1 MRSAQRSVR
10 APRQHPQRSTRQVA
24 ARHRSADLPGQ
35 ADGSHKPRAAPAAL
49 TPNHRRASASHSE
62 CSKCS
67 ECSECSL
74 LTQRT
79 APRKRASVSE
89 PIRVLRDLEISDRS
103 TTPAAKAAHPLR
115 HRSTRTLNPLA
126 DAPPHHASPI
136 SITTPH
142 KPPSSNHRDATG
154 AYLWHALLIYC
165 TDRSTSFGMPSSV
178 ASVSHFRVIRFIR
191 VLYCRSFGVL
201 PSAAHL
207 QSKTPTENIR
217 RSTEFFWRKCFVA
230 ARDLTIFVEDKRH
243 LCNPK

>member
-1 MRSAQRSVR
+1 MAAISPALL
-10 APRQHPQRSTRQVA
+10 PQRSHRITGERQRA
-24 ARHRSADLPGQ
+24 HPSAPSAPRSP
-35 ADGSHKPRAAPAAL
+35 
-49 TPNHRRASASHSE
+49 
-62 CSKCS
+62 
-67 ECSECSL
+67 
-74 LTQRT
+74 T
-79 APRKRASVSE
+79 AP
-89 PIRVLRDLEISDRS
+89 PP
-103 TTPAAKAAHPLR
+103 PAAKAAHPLR

-178 ASVSHFRVIRFIR
+178 ASVSHFRFIRVIR

>member
-1 MRSAQRSVR
+1 MA
-10 APRQHPQRSTRQVA
+10 AINPALLPQPHTESQ
-24 ARHRSADLPGQ
+24 
-35 ADGSHKPRAAPAAL
+35 
-49 TPNHRRASASHSE
+49 
-62 CSKCS
+62 
-67 ECSECSL
+67 
-74 LTQRT
+74 
-79 APRKRASVSE
+79 ASVSE
-89 PIRVLRDLEISDRS
+89 PLRVLRVLRDLRLLA
-103 TTPAAKAAHPLR
+103 PAATAAPRRSKAPATPLR

-178 ASVSHFRVIRFIR
+178 ASVSHFRFIRVIR

-207 QSKTPTENIR
+207 QSKTSGGPPNFFGENALSLHEI
-217 RSTEFFWRKCFVA
+217 
-230 ARDLTIFVEDKRH
+230 
-243 LCNPK
+243 

>member
-1 MRSAQRSVR
+1 MLRVLRV
-10 APRQHPQRSTRQVA
+10 
-24 ARHRSADLPGQ
+24 
-35 ADGSHKPRAAPAAL
+35 L
-49 TPNHRRASASHSE
+49 TA
-62 CSKCS
+62 
-67 ECSECSL
+67 
-74 LTQRT
+74 TQRT

-89 PIRVLRDLEISDRS
+89 PIRVLRVLRELRHHPSRF
-103 TTPAAKAAHPLR
+103 TVAHPLR

-178 ASVSHFRVIRFIR
+178 ASVSHFRVIRVIR

-230 ARDLTIFVEDKRH
+230 ARDLTIFAKDNQKSCISLIISIVVSTV
-243 LCNPK
+243 LFMVTI

>member
-1 MRSAQRSVR
+1 MCAKGTPLETTIVKFRLNRQNRR
-10 APRQHPQRSTRQVA
+10 NLHAPA
-24 ARHRSADLPGQ
+24 I
-35 ADGSHKPRAAPAAL
+35 AAPYLCTKKNQKCLLAL
-49 TPNHRRASASHSE
+49 LALSKTP
-62 CSKCS
+62 
-67 ECSECSL
+67 SL
-74 LTQRT
+74 LTQR
-79 APRKRASVSE
+79 K
-89 PIRVLRDLEISDRS
+89 
-103 TTPAAKAAHPLR
+103 LR

-178 ASVSHFRVIRFIR
+178 ASVSHFRVIRVIR

>member
-1 MRSAQRSVR
+1 MAAISPALLRSAM
-10 APRQHPQRSTRQVA
+10 
-24 ARHRSADLPGQ
+24 HRE
-35 ADGSHKPRAAPAAL
+35 KE
-49 TPNHRRASASHSE
+49 RASASPSE
-62 CSKCS
+62 CS
-67 ECSECSL
+67 
-74 LTQRT
+74 
-79 APRKRASVSE
+79 
-89 PIRVLRDLEISDRS
+89 EISDRS

-178 ASVSHFRVIRFIR
+178 ASVSHFRFIRFIR

>member
-10 APRQHPQRSTRQVA
+10 AHRQHPQRSTRQVA

-35 ADGSHKPRAAPAAL
+35 ADGSHKPRAAYAAL
-49 TPNHRRASASHSE
+49 TPNHRRASASP
-62 CSKCS
+62 S
-67 ECSECSL
+67 ECSEIS
-74 LTQRT
+74 
-79 APRKRASVSE
+79 
-89 PIRVLRDLEISDRS
+89 EISDRS

-126 DAPPHHASPI
+126 NAPPHHASPI

-154 AYLWHALLIYC
+154 VYLWHALLIYC

-178 ASVSHFRVIRFIR
+178 ASVSHFRVIRVIR